1 MQDQTALYVREKL
14 LLFPELLQRIQ
25 MISFGQLQDWERLQA
40 SIP

>member
-14 LLFPELLQRIQ
+14 LLLPEPVRIQ
-25 MISFGQLQDWERLQA
+25 MISFGQQQDSERLQA